1 MRSIVFAVL
10 AACSLIGTSARTI
23 SGIIT
28 DENNQPL
35 EFVNVVLLCDSSF
48 IDGKVTDAAGAFE
61 FVNADSTANMLKM
74 SIIGYE
80 NIAMQIPA
88 DGRCGTLHLTPS
100 AVMLNEVVVNH
111 NYPGHSS
118 KTMLLS
124 QKSKTASLPPPDRP
138 TMCWH
143 IYLW

>member
-111 NYPGHSS
+111 NYPRTQLKDNAFVTKIENSI
-118 KTMLLS
+118 LA
-124 QKSKTASLPPPDRP
+124 TAGSANDVLA
-138 TMCWH
+138 H
-143 IYLW
+143 